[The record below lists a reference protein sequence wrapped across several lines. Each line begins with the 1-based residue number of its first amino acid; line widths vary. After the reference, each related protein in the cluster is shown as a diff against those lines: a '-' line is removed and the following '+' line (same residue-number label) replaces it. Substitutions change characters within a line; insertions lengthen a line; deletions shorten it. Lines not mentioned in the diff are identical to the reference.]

1 MGYWSLSAENRARAR
16 ASVSSSKPTS
26 VGVIDRGGLE
36 WAVFSISLMLIVFSV
51 VVGCAVQS
59 IIASADSRAVVLFI
73 ASIAPL
79 VMAIRLTARSIAFR
93 KAIAGG
99 REV

>member
-1 MGYWSLSAENRARAR
+1 MQYWGLSAENRARAR

-26 VGVIDRGGLE
+26 VDVVDQGGLE
-36 WAVFSISLMLIVFSV
+36 WAAVSICAMLVVFLV
-51 VVGCAVQS
+51 VVGFAVQS

-73 ASIAPL
+73 ASVAPL
-79 VMAIRLTARSIAFR
+79 ASAIRLTVRRIAFS
-93 KAIAGG
+93 KVITAG